1 MSNQGNESFKG
12 IFGSANSV
20 ASAAG
25 SFNKLFVGE
34 ASSQG
39 GVTRKSVV
47 GYSPATFSTAAAAS
61 VVSFN
66 KSIGAATTTAATA
79 LTLPVGAIVESI
91 IIQSSTAITSGG
103 AATLD
108 VGVGTLNATVATD
121 FLTAAG
127 IANVDTGLIRELS
140 GSNADTA
147 GATFVV
153 VSGADVVVGALIN
166 TAALTAGAC
175 TVYVTYLELT
185 N

>member
-25 SFNKLFVGE
+25 SFNKLFIGE
-34 ASSQG
+34 ASSLG

-47 GYSPATFSTAAAAS
+47 GYSPTTFSTAAAAS

-91 IIQSSTAITSGG
+91 IIKSSTTITSGG

-108 VGVGTLNATVATD
+108 VGTGALNASVITA
-121 FLTAAG
+121 FIAAAG
-127 IANVDTGLIRELS
+127 FANINTGLIRELS

-147 GATFVV
+147 GATFAVV
-153 VSGADVVVGALIN
+153 TADNVVNAFNDV
-166 TAALTAGAC
+166 AALTAGAC

>member
-1 MSNQGNESFKG
+1 MSTQGNESFKG

-47 GYSPATFSTAAAAS
+47 GYSPAAFSTAALAA
-61 VVSFN
+61 VVTFN
-66 KSIGAATTTAATA
+66 KSIGATTTTAATA

-91 IIQSSTAITSGG
+91 TIKSSTTITSGG
-103 AATLD
+103 AALID
-108 VGVGTLNATVATD
+108 VGAGALNASVITG

-127 IANVDTGLIRELS
+127 FANINTGLIRELS

-153 VSGADVVVGALIN
+153 VTADNVVNAFIDV
-166 TAALTAGAC
+166 AALTAGAC